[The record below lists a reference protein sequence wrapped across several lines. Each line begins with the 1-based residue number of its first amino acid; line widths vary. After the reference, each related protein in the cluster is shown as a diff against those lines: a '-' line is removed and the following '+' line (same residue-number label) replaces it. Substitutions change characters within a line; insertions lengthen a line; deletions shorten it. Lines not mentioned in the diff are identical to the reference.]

1 MRPSGR
7 LQRNP
12 DLLRTL
18 LDSSIFFFA
27 SRPQQ
32 AFHVPPAAVELLDRF
47 ARPATVEEALPDAD
61 DAMMEALSDWERRGL
76 LLRTRRRIGPSPGV
90 RSVDRLWTSRVRA
103 VRARAARVRPARREL
118 VDGLPLVVVDSFFTA
133 GEVAEASKAFSEAAF
148 FQVETAD
155 KRKIYPHDVLELFAD
170 VPFIECVGA
179 VAAGIFP
186 RARLSV
192 YRAYC
197 NRLRYGDVCL
207 AHNDSHPPSLTTLY
221 YANDRWP
228 DEWGGETLFFGKTG
242 DARLAVAPRPGR
254 LVLFDGRLQ
263 HRGGPPSRVCNEGRL
278 TVAVKYWL
286 RGRGGAGAS
295 L

>member
-103 VRARAARVRPARREL
+103 VRARAARVRPA
-118 VDGLPLVVVDSFFTA
+118 
-133 GEVAEASKAFSEAAF
+133 
-148 FQVETAD
+148 
-155 KRKIYPHDVLELFAD
+155 
-170 VPFIECVGA
+170 
-179 VAAGIFP
+179 
-186 RARLSV
+186 
-192 YRAYC
+192 
-197 NRLRYGDVCL
+197 
-207 AHNDSHPPSLTTLY
+207 
-221 YANDRWP
+221 
-228 DEWGGETLFFGKTG
+228 
-242 DARLAVAPRPGR
+242 
-254 LVLFDGRLQ
+254 
-263 HRGGPPSRVCNEGRL
+263 
-278 TVAVKYWL
+278 
-286 RGRGGAGAS
+286 
-295 L
+295 